1 MKYLFIN
8 VVAGVGS
15 TGKIIAEAA
24 RELGVCPSTVSR
36 TLQRARHRLYRCLRY
51 GL

>member
-24 RELGVCPSTVSR
+24 RELETPFYKIGK
-36 TLQRARHRLYRCLRY
+36 LAMRLWKPW
-51 GL
+51 